1 MGKLT
6 KNDYRKL
13 QIKNEKI
20 AKEILQEIKD
30 YDVDKNGFDKLKALT
45 IQLNSRIEII
55 EAFKKEQK

>member
-6 KNDYRKL
+6 KNDYKDL

-30 YDVDKNGFDKLKALT
+30 YDVDKNGFGKLKALT
-45 IQLNSRIEII
+45 IQY
-55 EAFKKEQK
+55 